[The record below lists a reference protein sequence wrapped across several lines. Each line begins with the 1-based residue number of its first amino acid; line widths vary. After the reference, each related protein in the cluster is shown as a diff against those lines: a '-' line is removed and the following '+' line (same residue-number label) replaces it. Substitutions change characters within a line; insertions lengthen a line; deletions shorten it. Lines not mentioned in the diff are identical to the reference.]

1 MDAEPNY
8 AAFALPIF
16 ASAVIVEILLARR
29 RGRAGELYALGTAV
43 SDIGCGAV
51 FQAAEVLLTLLTFG
65 LYAALY
71 EHLRLVTWPE
81 GSPWPWVIGLLGV
94 DFLYYWWHRVSHVVN
109 VFWAVHGVHHQSEDY
124 NLAVALRQ
132 PLLEPITW
140 FFFASVLALL
150 GVPLLVMVISFG
162 LNLFYQFWIHTELV
176 GRLPRPLEAVLNT
189 PSHHRVHHGVDAE
202 YLDRNYG
209 GVLVVW
215 DRLFGTFQA
224 EQQRPTYGTT
234 IPLRSYDPLWGN
246 WQHLDRCWRLGRAST
261 RLRDKLWVWLA
272 HPAWL
277 PRGVT
282 DPDAKPDR
290 TQYRKYRPSVARR
303 TAWYLLLNLAMVL
316 SLAGPF
322 VYFGHGLPVAQIVG
336 GAAALILAHVSFN
349 AMIEGKP
356 WAATLDGVRIAGVAA
371 AAGWLSGTL
380 AGALAGIVVA
390 GGVLV
395 VSLASRLL
403 LMPPASTGRHAND
416 EVPPTGGATA

>member
-1 MDAEPNY
+1 VLISCLDVGDEPNY

-16 ASAVIVEILLARR
+16 ASAVIVEVLLARR
-29 RGRAGELYALGTAV
+29 RGRARELYSLGTVV

-94 DFLYYWWHRVSHVVN
+94 DFLYYWWHRVSHVSN

-140 FFFASVLALL
+140 FMFASVLALL

-176 GRLPRPLEAVLNT
+176 GKLPRPLEAVLNT
-189 PSHHRVHHGVDAE
+189 PSHHRVHHGVDE
-202 YLDRNYG
+202 KYLDRNYG
-209 GVLVVW
+209 GVLVIW
-215 DRLFGTFQA
+215 DRLFGTFQP
-224 EQQRPTYGTT
+224 EEQRPTYGTT
-234 IPLRSYDPLWGN
+234 IPLRSYNPLWGN
-246 WQHLDRCWRLGRAST
+246 WQHLDRCWRLFRAST

-277 PRGVT
+277 PHGVT

-303 TAWYLLLNLAMVL
+303 TAWYLLLNLSLVL

-322 VYFGHGLPVAQIVG
+322 VFFGHGLPLAQLVA
-336 GAAALILAHVSFN
+336 GAAALVLAHVAFN
-349 AMIEGKP
+349 AMVEGKS
-356 WAATLDGVRIAGVAA
+356 WAPALDWLRIAGVAA
-371 AAGWLSGTL
+371 VAGWLGGSMLGATTGL
-380 AGALAGIVVA
+380 ALA

-403 LMPPASTGRHAND
+403 LRPRVAVPASAQ
-416 EVPPTGGATA
+416 